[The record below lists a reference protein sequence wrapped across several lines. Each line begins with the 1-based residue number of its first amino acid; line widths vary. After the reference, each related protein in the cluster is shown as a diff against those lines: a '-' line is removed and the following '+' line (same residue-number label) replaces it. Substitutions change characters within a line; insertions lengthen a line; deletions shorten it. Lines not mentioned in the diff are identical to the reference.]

1 MQRAR
6 IRSTP
11 AEDLQY
17 RRQEVTVGSK
27 TVVTPAKSI
36 GPKKMSPLVEISEK
50 AAYINELYRRL
61 SDASLGKCIS
71 GADRA
76 PVYDLNRAQSMLKE
90 SDERVQMCFLEMKTR
105 TIPTKKEIEY
115 ATDLA
120 YGYSDITPLPMLSN
134 FVGRVTDMKQD
145 GKKTVRVPNPSKF
158 ERVKKYLADTIDT
171 IMQLNTKP
179 IMGHVPDYRLYF
191 DEIAKLYVDR
201 GINTF
206 YFDAHLS
213 NPITLHEALRAFRRE
228 LSKHD
233 ALEGSFIHM
242 INPGAG
248 RAPKDSP
255 VAPARD
261 VLGFGL
267 GIDSL
272 GERHMQMYMIPSI
285 AEGLRQNPDNRHK
298 LFGKDIYGYLRTSD
312 SARIRSFYPDDSA
325 IAVSEFLGRTA
336 PDRGVQNAFNSEQLA
351 LEGARLS
358 GKLGRYEAM
367 LPYIEKKEGVRDE
380 DVKILKRAKVQRG

>member
-1 MQRAR
+1 M
-6 IRSTP
+6 
-11 AEDLQY
+11 
-17 RRQEVTVGSK
+17 TVGPK

-36 GPKKMSPLVEISEK
+36 DPKKMSPLVEINEK
-50 AAYINELYRRL
+50 AAYINEIYRGL
-61 SDASLGKCIS
+61 SDASLSKCIS
-71 GADRA
+71 GADRS
-76 PVYDLNRAQSMLKE
+76 PVYDLNRAQSMLRE
-90 SDERVQMCFLEMKTR
+90 SDERVQLCFLEMKTES
-105 TIPTKKEIEY
+105 IPTRKEIEY

-120 YGYSDITPLPMLSN
+120 YGYSDITPLPMLSD
-134 FVGRVTDMKQD
+134 FVGRVTDVERD
-145 GKKTVRVPNPSKF
+145 GKKTTRTPSPTKF
-158 ERVKKYLADTIDT
+158 ERAKKYMADAIDT

-191 DEIAKLYVDR
+191 DEIAELYVGR

-228 LSKHD
+228 LNRQE
-233 ALEGSFIHM
+233 ALEDSFIHV

-248 RAPKDSP
+248 RAPKDSD

-272 GERHMQMYMIPSI
+272 GERHMQARMIPSI
-285 AEGLRQNPDNRHK
+285 AEGLRQNPDNRHR
-298 LFGKDIYGYLRTSD
+298 LFGKEIYGYLRTSD
-312 SARIRSFYPDDSA
+312 SDSIRSFYPSDSA
-325 IAVSEFLGRTA
+325 IAMSEFLGRA
-336 PDRGVQNAFNSEQLA
+336 SPDRGIQNAFNSEQLA

-358 GKLGRYEAM
+358 GRLGRYEAM
-367 LPYIEKKEGVRDE
+367 LPYLEKKRGVRDE
-380 DVKILKRAKVQRG
+380 DVKILKRAKV